1 MRHRLVGLAV
11 RLLASILACSA
22 ACAHD
27 QWADGTRV
35 PAWVKQFCCGAEDA
49 HLLDIS
55 QVHRVVGGYRIDGLD
70 RVVAPWRVYP
80 SQDGQVWAFYN
91 GGFGPSALVRCLFI
105 PWSF

>member
-1 MRHRLVGLAV
+1 MSRRLAGLAFRV
-11 RLLASILACSA
+11 LATIAACDA

-35 PAWVKQFCCGAEDA
+35 PAWVKKYCCGPEEA
-49 HLLDIS
+49 HLLDVG
-55 QVHRVVGGYRIDGLD
+55 QVHRVVGGYRIDGLEGL
-70 RVVAPWRVYP
+70 VVPERVYP

-91 GGFGPSALVRCLFI
+91 GGFGPNALIRCLFI